1 MEFIYNSCVFIL
13 TCLNFS
19 HHQSTP
25 HLMQCT
31 YWDVSSAAQNGF
43 WTRGFWCLLVLLL
56 FFVSLLLYWENISLW
71 GFFHEENKIV
81 AQGQIGWIGRVAH
94 GSRAIFGQKLP
105 NTQHGVGRCAHK
117 FPIMKWANVAKESS
131 KKNSA
136 KLSLSQHHHLVYDTD
151 RTLT

>member
-81 AQGQIGWIGRVAH
+81 AQGQIGWIGRKGGAWTSCH
-94 GSRAIFGQKLP
+94 FWSKTTEHSAWCGQVCSQISHHEMGKCGERVFKKKFSQ
-105 NTQHGVGRCAHK
+105 TQ
-117 FPIMKWANVAKESS
+117 P
-131 KKNSA
+131 
-136 KLSLSQHHHLVYDTD
+136 
-151 RTLT
+151 LTTPPSGIWYR